1 MVHRGTLVPGSVWCR
16 YGMVREGSGDEA
28 EILREEELWKD
39 SPWPPRNAPAF
50 DLLNAFMER

>member
-1 MVHRGTLVPGSVWCR
+1 MYGPAAYVPHYDRMQGAQNAQN
-16 YGMVREGSGDEA
+16 EGDDEWD
-28 EILREEELWKD
+28 EEELWKD

>member
-1 MVHRGTLVPGSVWCR
+1 MYGSNAYQPH
-16 YGMVREGSGDEA
+16 YGLNRETSEA
-28 EILREEELWKD
+28 EEEALREEELWKD